1 MTWQV
6 SPEEWLLDFT
16 VIPRGFAR
24 GVDSL
29 DVIDD
34 RLRAMLAPPAPP
46 AGIVIP
52 TITASRSA
60 KAATGPIARASA
72 KQPTG
77 PRPAAAPHSESA
89 ASGELTVELRPIG
102 PAAPSPTPPPEAG
115 AGMVM
120 PSLTRPGMP
129 VDDDDDVLALERLN
143 PVGMEPRI
151 PDDDVED
158 VMSAVAASASLL
170 PVHAE
175 PDETETED
183 EPDVEE
189 EEEIQA
195 EPPEAAED
203 DEIEDDALE
212 EEEEEEVVVEARPA
226 PVVDKLPNVPPPR
239 QPTGPVPAA
248 EKAGPPRPP
257 AAAPAAPE
265 KAGPP
270 RPPPTPEKAGPP
282 RPPPAAA
289 EKPAAPPR
297 PPPEK
302 APPAKAPA
310 SAPGPAPR
318 SDGRKRR
325 NWHEDVFGDHY
336 ASILPA
342 DADAS
347 AEIDASFVQ
356 KSLDLASGQTLL
368 DIGCGDGRHAHAFA
382 QLGLDVTGLDNSM
395 PQLLRAARRNEAS
408 RVNFDILHGDMRTLP
423 RDRAYDVVTC
433 LGSSFGYFDTDEQNR
448 QCLHDMVEVLK
459 PGGKLALQVFNRDY
473 LMGVLPCRSW
483 WQGRGCLVLD
493 VADMQFST
501 GRVRIHRTVVFEDGR
516 QFEHHISI
524 RAYSA
529 HTLAK
534 MLAMIGAR
542 VLELS
547 GSRDTRGRFYGGASP
562 EIWLFAQ
569 RRDDV

>member
-16 VIPRGFAR
+16 IIPRGLAR

-34 RLRAMLAPPAPP
+34 RLRSMLAPPSPP
-46 AGIVIP
+46 AGIIIP
-52 TITASRSA
+52 TITATRSV
-60 KAATGPIARASA
+60 KPATGPAASPSA

-77 PRPAAAPHSESA
+77 PKLAAAPHSEPANGS
-89 ASGELTVELRPIG
+89 SLSIELRPIG
-102 PAAPSPTPPPEAG
+102 PPAPAPTPPPEAG
-115 AGMVM
+115 ASMVI
-120 PSLTRPGMP
+120 PSLTRPGGAL
-129 VDDDDDVLALERLN
+129 VDDDDDAIALERLA
-143 PVGMEPRI
+143 PAGVEPSPR
-151 PDDDVED
+151 DDDVED

-170 PVHAE
+170 PVSEPEPEAE
-175 PDETETED
+175 PE
-183 EPDVEE
+183 V
-189 EEEIQA
+189 EEEIQDEAA
-195 EPPEAAED
+195 EAEAED
-203 DEIEDDALE
+203 DELEEEALE
-212 EEEEEEVVVEARPA
+212 EEEEEEVVEARPA
-226 PVVDKLPNVPPPR
+226 PVVEKPISVPPPR

-248 EKAGPPRPP
+248 EKPGPPRPP
-257 AAAPAAPE
+257 AAPPVAPE
-265 KAGPP
+265 KASPP

-289 EKPAAPPR
+289 EKPSAPPR

-302 APPAKAPA
+302 TPSPKPSPATPPA
-310 SAPGPAPR
+310 APR

-325 NWHEDVFGDHY
+325 NWHEEVFGDHY
-336 ASILPA
+336 AAILPV

-347 AEIDASFVQ
+347 AEIDAAFVQ
-356 KSLDLASGQTLL
+356 KSLDLTSGQKLL
-368 DIGCGDGRHAHAFA
+368 DVGCGDGRHAHAFA
-382 QLGLDVTGLDNSM
+382 ALGLDVTGLDNSM

-408 RVNFDILHGDMRTLP
+408 KFNFDILHGDMRSLP
-423 RDRAYDVVTC
+423 RDRPYDAVTC
-433 LGSSFGYFDTDEQNR
+433 LGSTFGYFESDEQNR
-448 QCLHDMVEVLK
+448 QCLQDMVELLK

-493 VADMQFST
+493 VADMHFST

-534 MLAMIGAR
+534 MLATMGAR
-542 VLELS
+542 VIDLS
-547 GSRDTRGRFYGGASP
+547 GSRDTPGRFYGGASP
-562 EIWLFAQ
+562 EIWIFAQ

>member
-16 VIPRGFAR
+16 VIPRGLAR

-34 RLRAMLAPPAPP
+34 RLRTMLAPPAPP
-46 AGIVIP
+46 AGIIIP
-52 TITASRSA
+52 TITAARPS
-60 KAATGPIARASA
+60 KAATGPVARATA

-77 PRPAAAPHSESA
+77 PKPAAAPLSESA

-102 PAAPSPTPPPEAG
+102 PAAPSPTPPPETG
-115 AGMVM
+115 AGMVI
-120 PSLTRPGMP
+120 PSLTRNGMP

-143 PVGMEPRI
+143 PVGMEPRVR
-151 PDDDVED
+151 DDDADD

-170 PVHAE
+170 PVSE
-175 PDETETED
+175 PEEETEA

-189 EEEIQA
+189 EEEEIHA
-195 EPPEAAED
+195 EPSEAETPED
-203 DEIEDDALE
+203 DEIEDVE
-212 EEEEEEVVVEARPA
+212 EEEEEEVVVAARPA
-226 PVVDKLPNVPPPR
+226 PVPEKPAVPPPR
-239 QPTGPVPAA
+239 QLTGPVPAA

-257 AAAPAAPE
+257 APTPAAPE

-302 APPAKAPA
+302 ASAPKAPT
-310 SAPGPAPR
+310 SAPR

-325 NWHEDVFGDHY
+325 PWHEEVFGDHY

-347 AEIDASFVQ
+347 AEIDAAFIH

-382 QLGLDVTGLDNSM
+382 ALGLDVTGLDNSM

-408 RVNFDILHGDMRTLP
+408 KFNFDILHGDMRTLP

-433 LGSSFGYFDTDEQNR
+433 LGSSFGYFDSDEQNR
-448 QCLHDMVEVLK
+448 QCLQDMVELLK

-493 VADMQFST
+493 VADMQFSA

-516 QFEHHISI
+516 QFEHHISM

-534 MLAMIGAR
+534 MLATMGAR
-542 VLELS
+542 VIELS

-562 EIWLFAQ
+562 EIWIFAQ
-569 RRDDV
+569 RSGDV

>member
-16 VIPRGFAR
+16 IIPRGLAR
-24 GVDSL
+24 GNDSL

-34 RLRAMLAPPAPP
+34 RLRTMLTPPGPP
-46 AGIVIP
+46 AGIIIP
-52 TITASRSA
+52 TITAPTRPA
-60 KAATGPIARASA
+60 KSATGPLPSASA

-77 PRPAAAPHSESA
+77 PKPVAAPLSEPAAG
-89 ASGELTVELRPIG
+89 SGLSIELRPVG
-102 PAAPSPTPPPEAG
+102 PAAPSPTPPEKG
-115 AGMVM
+115 ASVVI
-120 PSLTRPGMP
+120 PSLTRPGGAL
-129 VDDDDDVLALERLN
+129 VDDDDDDAMALERLV
-143 PVGMEPRI
+143 PAGAEPSPR
-151 PDDDVED
+151 DDDVDD
-158 VMSAVAASASLL
+158 VMSAVASSASLL
-170 PVHAE
+170 PVGAEAEAE
-175 PDETETED
+175 PDVDEED
-183 EPDVEE
+183 P

-195 EPPEAAED
+195 AEPDAAEAED
-203 DEIEDDALE
+203 DAEIEDDE
-212 EEEEEEVVVEARPA
+212 EIEVQEEVVEARPA
-226 PVVDKLPNVPPPR
+226 PVVEKPVPPPR
-239 QPTGPVPAA
+239 QLTGPVPAA
-248 EKAGPPRPP
+248 EKLGPPRPP
-257 AAAPAAPE
+257 AGASPAASE
-265 KAGPP
+265 KSGPP

-282 RPPPAAA
+282 RPPPTAA
-289 EKPAAPPR
+289 EKPVAPPR

-302 APPAKAPA
+302 APPSKPT
-310 SAPGPAPR
+310 SSTAPR

-325 NWHEDVFGDHY
+325 NWHEEVFGDHY
-336 ASILPA
+336 AAILPV

-347 AEIDASFVQ
+347 AEIDAAFVQ
-356 KSLDLASGQTLL
+356 KSLDLANGQTLL
-368 DIGCGDGRHAHAFA
+368 DVGCGDGRHATAFA
-382 QLGLDVTGLDNSM
+382 ALGLDVTGLDNSM

-408 RVNFDILHGDMRTLP
+408 RFNFDILHGDMRNLP
-423 RDRAYDVVTC
+423 RDRTYDAVTC
-433 LGSSFGYFDTDEQNR
+433 LGSSFGYFESDEQNR
-448 QCLHDMVEVLK
+448 QCLQDMVEVLK
-459 PGGKLALQVFNRDY
+459 PGGKLALQLFNRDY

-534 MLAMIGAR
+534 MLPTMGAR
-542 VLELS
+542 VIELS

-562 EIWLFAQ
+562 EIWIFAQ

>member
-16 VIPRGFAR
+16 IIPRGNAR

-34 RLRAMLAPPAPP
+34 RLRSMLVPPAPP
-46 AGIVIP
+46 AGIIIP
-52 TITASRSA
+52 TITATRSGRPVNGSA
-60 KAATGPIARASA
+60 PGAPA

-77 PRPAAAPHSESA
+77 PKPAAAPLSEPA
-89 ASGELTVELRPIG
+89 NGSGLSIELRPIG
-102 PAAPSPTPPPEAG
+102 PAAPAPTPPETG
-115 AGMVM
+115 AGMVI
-120 PSLTRPGMP
+120 PSLTRLNGAL
-129 VDDDDDVLALERLN
+129 VDDDDDVMALERLA
-143 PVGMEPRI
+143 PGLEPSPR
-151 PDDDVED
+151 DDDVED

-170 PVHAE
+170 PVDDPEPEAE
-175 PDETETED
+175 AEVEE
-183 EPDVEE
+183 EE
-189 EEEIQA
+189 EEEIQDD
-195 EPPEAAED
+195 AAEAEAEAD
-203 DEIEDDALE
+203 DELEDDALE
-212 EEEEEEVVVEARPA
+212 VQEEVVVARPA
-226 PVVDKLPNVPPPR
+226 PVVEKPVHVPPLR

-248 EKAGPPRPP
+248 EKLGPPRPP
-257 AAAPAAPE
+257 AAAPATPE
-265 KAGPP
+265 KSGPP

-297 PPPEK
+297 PPPPEK
-302 APPAKAPA
+302 APPPKPSTATP
-310 SAPGPAPR
+310 PAPR

-325 NWHEDVFGDHY
+325 NWHEEVFGDHY
-336 ASILPA
+336 AAILPV

-347 AEIDASFVQ
+347 AEIDAAFVQ
-356 KSLDLASGQTLL
+356 KSLDLASGQKLL
-368 DIGCGDGRHAHAFA
+368 DVACGDGRHATAFA
-382 QLGLDVTGLDNSM
+382 ALGLDVTALDNSM

-408 RVNFDILHGDMRTLP
+408 KFNFDILHGDMRSLP
-423 RDRAYDVVTC
+423 RDRTYDAVAC
-433 LGSSFGYFDTDEQNR
+433 LGSSFGYFESDEQNR
-448 QCLHDMVEVLK
+448 QCLQDMVEVLK

-493 VADMQFST
+493 VADMHFAT

-534 MLAMIGAR
+534 MLATMGAR
-542 VLELS
+542 VIELS

-562 EIWLFAQ
+562 EIWIFAQ